1 MKKQPSPV
9 LLPDGIHLSH
19 YLDEEME
26 GSIREEFVRSID
38 LNPQLRDEVDGLRTT
53 IAVLNRMPCRAVPD
67 DEMMVKECIPR
78 HRLRPLQVGLSSD
91 FGRLPVEAVFHLI
104 LIGLMLALYIVALPA
119 VDVEVEPVSRET
131 SGSASESLD

>member
-9 LLPDGIHLSH
+9 LLPDGIHLSQ

-26 GSIREEFVRSID
+26 GSTREEFVQSID
-38 LNPQLRDEVDGLRTT
+38 SNPQLRDEVDGLRNT

-67 DEMMVKECIPR
+67 DEMMVKACIPR
-78 HRLRPLQVGLSSD
+78 HRQRPLRTVLSSE
-91 FGRLPVEAVFHLI
+91 FGRLPVEVVFHLI

-119 VDVEVEPVSRET
+119 MDVEVEPVSRET